1 MGLGW
6 EALKLVVCTCG
17 IWTCFLAYGIAQ
29 EGVYSF
35 EGEGGKFTETAF
47 VLVAES
53 LASTLLAYTVIIAS
67 GTPSAWGR
75 HQLKPFS
82 IMSGAQ
88 LLAKFASNE
97 SLKLVSYPVQ
107 ALAKSSKTIPAM
119 FGAFF
124 SGKTF
129 SVVQWLCA
137 FGITGGTAAFTLLGK
152 SKAGKDTAL
161 FGVLLLAA
169 SLFFDGTVAAVQ
181 QGLRGADK
189 SLPSPSAYQLMA
201 WTNLGGAL
209 FNVPVAVFYGSLQR
223 GYAYCVANP
232 DFLRV
237 LGVLAVCSA
246 FGHVFIF
253 LTIKQ
258 FGPDTCAK
266 ITTVRKMMTVLV
278 SIFWYNHKVAP
289 EQWYAVALV
298 FLSVITELV
307 EQAMKSHAPKDAKA
321 KTKSPPS
328 SGRKK
333 KD

>member
-6 EALKLVVCTCG
+6 DAAKLLACTCG

-29 EGVYSF
+29 EGVWSY
-35 EGEGGKFTETAF
+35 EGEGGAKFKETAF
-47 VLVAES
+47 ILIAES
-53 LASTLLAYTVIIAS
+53 VASTLLAYAVSIAKRE
-67 GTPSAWGR
+67 PNAWGR

-88 LLAKFASNE
+88 LLAKFSSNE

-129 SVVQWLCA
+129 SVVQWCCA
-137 FGITGGTAAFTLLGK
+137 LGITGGTAAFTLLGK

-161 FGVLLLAA
+161 LGVLMLAG

-201 WTNLGGAL
+201 WTNVGATV
-209 FNVPVAVFYGSLQR
+209 FNVPVAVYYGSLQK
-223 GYAYCVANP
+223 GYEYCVTNP
-232 DFLRV
+232 DFVRV
-237 LGVLAVCSA
+237 LLVLAVCSA
-246 FGHVFIF
+246 FGQVFIF

-266 ITTVRKMMTVLV
+266 ITTVRKMMTVLI

-289 EQWYAVALV
+289 EQWYAVGMV
-298 FLSVITELV
+298 FLSVITELA
-307 EQAMKSHAPKDAKA
+307 EQAMKTHPPGAKA